1 MTKNRR
7 NSISAR
13 LTAIFLCVSQFM
25 HAQDQLTIDSC
36 YSMARTNYPL
46 IRQYDL
52 IAKSSEFNISNASK
66 AYLPQVSATGIAGYV
81 FGGLPSF
88 STPNA
93 EAKETSNV
101 QFIGLLQVNQTI
113 WDGGATK
120 VQKDMIRAND
130 EVERNSLNVALYAIR
145 ERINQL
151 YFGVLVI
158 DEQIKQLDLLRSLYE
173 VSLDKVTKA
182 KESGY
187 SYQSDIDEVRAE
199 ILGLEQ
205 RRIEFS
211 YARKG
216 YIEMLSYWIGK
227 PLPESTRLQSPSIPL
242 QAELGR
248 PELALYASQRKALET
263 LLNQIKVGNRPK
275 IGLLGAGVLIA
286 PGINFGNAT
295 FSSVALAGISASWN
309 TGNLYRSSNNR
320 QLQKIQL
327 DKIQT
332 EEETFR
338 FNNGV
343 QQKQTSSEIEKQ
355 RAVIRK
361 DEEIIALK
369 AAIKQSY
376 QLKYD
381 NGISP
386 MSDLIT
392 ATNKEAEARS
402 NQSIH
407 EVQLLMSLYN
417 LKTING
423 N

>member
-1 MTKNRR
+1 
-7 NSISAR
+7 
-13 LTAIFLCVSQFM
+13 
-25 HAQDQLTIDSC
+25 
-36 YSMARTNYPL
+36 
-46 IRQYDL
+46 
-52 IAKSSEFNISNASK
+52 
-66 AYLPQVSATGIAGYV
+66 
-81 FGGLPSF
+81 
-88 STPNA
+88 
-93 EAKETSNV
+93 
-101 QFIGLLQVNQTI
+101 
-113 WDGGATK
+113 
-120 VQKDMIRAND
+120 MIRAND

-158 DEQIKQLDLLRSLYE
+158 DEQIKQLDLLRSLYD

-205 RRIEFS
+205 RKIEFS

-242 QAELGR
+242 QAELRR

-369 AAIKQSY
+369 TAIKKSY